1 MVNQHNGISHIN
13 MSNADPLNETLLCRV
28 KGDGCHMIPPP
39 PLWVVKVSHSVLQLL
54 LFICKAAIWAKA
66 CPFFPV
72 QTHAHFS
79 PPPKPLYHSC
89 SSSQPCVS
97 ERKQSQIS
105 CAGAAAATVPHT
117 RAFST
122 RRDLDASAPTAAA
135 SAPFVLLFMCLW
147 LERFSGW
154 VREPGWLSLL
164 LCWVTSQG
172 EKEPER
178 WRGGLCIVSG
188 AIGHV
193 QTSP

>member
-13 MSNADPLNETLLCRV
+13 MSNADPLNEPLLCRV
-28 KGDGCHMIPPP
+28 KGDGFLFEWWKCLI
-39 PLWVVKVSHSVLQLL
+39 LCSSSFYSFAKQL
-54 LFICKAAIWAKA
+54 FGPNA
-66 CPFFPV
+66 CPFFLV

-79 PPPKPLYHSC
+79 PLPKPLYHSC

-122 RRDLDASAPTAAA
+122 RRDLDASAPTAA
-135 SAPFVLLFMCLW
+135 PFVLLVMCLW

-154 VREPGWLSLL
+154 VYESPTGC
-164 LCWVTSQG
+164 LCCSVG
-172 EKEPER
+172 
-178 WRGGLCIVSG
+178 
-188 AIGHV
+188 
-193 QTSP
+193 